1 MLDGASD
8 VLIVGAGPTGCAAGI
23 TAARA
28 GADVCVV
35 DLARFPR
42 DKVCGDAISNDGM
55 DLVDRLGA
63 RAAIDSGPHAVVN
76 GASAVMPDGVRL
88 TRRYDRPGY
97 IVPRL
102 HFDDCLRRALVAS
115 GARLVEG
122 VRVASLRKQSG
133 RVSGAEGPA
142 FRWAARS
149 VVAADGYGTV
159 GILALSEKRP
169 KGRYLAVSTRAYY
182 RNVAF
187 PHGPDTADHFFEHS
201 LPYGYAWIFPAVGGL
216 CNVGVYQRADA
227 YARHEKKLDALLEE
241 FVRRNADRFADSERI
256 GRPRAWSLPL
266 SPRPGPLSAPGLFLA
281 GDAAG
286 FVDPLSG
293 EGIWQGIHSG
303 VLAGRLAA
311 ESVAGQCD
319 EAELRRE
326 YERTCWRVI
335 SRKSRSRA
343 WVQAA
348 MATIVDRR
356 LYRLPPVLGAL
367 AWGYEHHA
375 LEMTK
380 S

>member
-1 MLDGASD
+1 
-8 VLIVGAGPTGCAAGI
+8 
-23 TAARA
+23 
-28 GADVCVV
+28 VCVI

-55 DLVDRLGA
+55 DLVERLGA
-63 RAAIDSGPHAVVN
+63 RGAIDAGPHAVVH
-76 GASAVMPDGVRL
+76 GASAIMPDGVRL

-102 HFDDCLRRALVAS
+102 HFDECLRRALVQS
-115 GARLVEG
+115 GARLFEG

-133 RVSGAEGPA
+133 RVSGADGPA
-142 FRWAARS
+142 LRWAARA
-149 VVAADGYGTV
+149 VVAADGYGSV
-159 GILALSEKRP
+159 GLAALSATRP
-169 KGRYLAVSTRAYY
+169 KGRYLAVSARAYY

-187 PHGPDTADHFFEHS
+187 PDGPDTADHFFEHS
-201 LPYGYAWIFPAVGGL
+201 LPFGYAWIFPAADGL
-216 CNVGVYQRADA
+216 SNVGVYQRADA
-227 YARHEKKLDALLEE
+227 YARHGRKLDALLEE
-241 FVRRNADRFADSERI
+241 FVRRKVERFRDAERA
-256 GRPRAWSLPL
+256 GRARAWSLPL
-266 SPRPGPLSAPGLFLA
+266 SPWPGPLSGPGLLLA

-293 EGIWQGIHSG
+293 EGIWQGLHSG
-303 VLAGRLAA
+303 MLAGRLAA
-311 ESVAGQCD
+311 ESVAARRN

-348 MATIVDRR
+348 MATIVDRQ
-356 LYRLPPVLGAL
+356 LYRLRPVRGAL

-375 LEMTK
+375 LEITK